1 MAGDSNLARD
11 TMESVQKIRVT
22 KKSTINSA
30 VWVSFDLG
38 VQGDYPGIYSWL
50 DEHQANECGDNLA
63 FLNYEHSGS
72 LLEALTSDLKKSV
85 EITKRTRI
93 YVIYREQ
100 DTKKMKG
107 SFIFGGRKAAP
118 WSGFAVALGT
128 SESDEA

>member
-1 MAGDSNLARD
+1 M
-11 TMESVQKIRVT
+11 QKIRVT
-22 KKSTINSA
+22 KKSSITSA

-50 DEHQANECGDNLA
+50 DEHQATECGDNLA

-72 LLEALTSDLKKSV
+72 LLETLISDLKKSV

-93 YVIYREQ
+93 YVIYRERE
-100 DTKKMKG
+100 TKKMKG

-118 WSGFAVALGT
+118 WSGFAVT
-128 SESDEA
+128 SSSPANDEG